1 MSPKLIAELTELKQA
16 YQLLGLDPATVAA
29 ELAALQEAFQMMGLD
44 PAKVAKFVS
53 QDGDY
58 ACKCILFQCAG
69 VTEDSLKASVGER
82 ANIAGWMSMW
92 DRLRLEQR
100 PQTVSVS

>member
-1 MSPKLIAELTELKQA
+1 MNPKLIAELTELKRA
-16 YQLLGLDPATVAA
+16 YELIGLDPAMVAA
-29 ELAALQEAFQMMGLD
+29 ELAALREAFRMMGLD
-44 PAKVAKFVS
+44 HAKVAKFVS

-58 ACKCILFQCAG
+58 VCKCILFRCAG

-92 DRLRLEQR
+92 DRLRLEQS
-100 PQTVSVS
+100 PQPVAVS